1 MAILDE
7 LRGAQKFGLIAYN
20 SDDDTWTVSSY
31 LKKQLDGAK
40 DLKFDTR
47 SAIYLCIVYVA
58 GDLEPREQERLV
70 DLVYYIVITEPV
82 PSRTFQAHK

>member
-1 MAILDE
+1 MIVQDE
-7 LRGAQKFGLIAYN
+7 LRRAQNLGLITYKAE
-20 SDDDTWTVSSY
+20 DETWSVSSF

-47 SAIYLCIVYVA
+47 AAIYLCINYVA
-58 GDLEPREQERLV
+58 GTLEVEEQERLV

-82 PSRTFQAHK
+82 PSSSFEASK